1 MTTRPFAWMTLKQ
14 DQGLSHDDQ
23 MEFRAELE
31 LADVP
36 GIGLRKQWIIIHTTA
51 STPLPHPQQ
60 EAELEVLTRAR
71 DALDRQ
77 IAAIQ
82 QSP

>member
-1 MTTRPFAWMTLKQ
+1 MAIRPFAWMNLRRFQGPSQ
-14 DQGLSHDDQ
+14 DGK

-36 GIGLRKQWIIIHTTA
+36 GIGLRKEWITIHTTA
-51 STPLPHPQQ
+51 STPLPSLQQ
-60 EAELEVLTRAR
+60 EAELEVLVRAR
-71 DALDRQ
+71 DALGEQ

-82 QSP
+82 LSP